1 MALLMPP
8 LIHVTR
14 AFAAAA
20 LSRSV
25 YQVHRKAH
33 GLARWR
39 IVFAAM
45 TLNRLE
51 MPQRIG
57 GNQAA
62 SYWRNGPI

>member
-1 MALLMPP
+1 MSP
-8 LIHVTR
+8 LIPVTR

-20 LSRSV
+20 VSWSNPEA
-25 YQVHRKAH
+25 HRKSHQQAH
-33 GLARWR
+33 ER
-39 IVFAAM
+39 IVLAAM
-45 TLNRLE
+45 ALNRLE